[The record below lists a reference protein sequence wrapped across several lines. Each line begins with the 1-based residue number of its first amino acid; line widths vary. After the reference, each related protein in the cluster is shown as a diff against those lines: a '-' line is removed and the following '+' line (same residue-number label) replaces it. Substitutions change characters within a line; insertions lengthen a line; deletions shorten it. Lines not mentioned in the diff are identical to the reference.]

1 MSPKTELLE
10 ALRKVREMVDVAQ
23 DNAIASE
30 DELGFIT
37 DEDGVLD
44 QVKDAIDD
52 VNYYINELLD
62 LVDSTI
68 EDLEEDKD

>member
-10 ALRKVREMVDVAQ
+10 ALRKVRELVDVAQ

>member
-10 ALRKVREMVDVAQ
+10 ALRKIRELVDVAQ

-44 QVKDAIDD
+44 QVKDAVDD

-68 EDLEEDKD
+68 EDLEEDED